1 MTRKILAAALTLV
14 LILGGG
20 WWLTRATTSTP
31 VELPMAAGAQ
41 EGEVDISG
49 IVEMSVGAED
59 APVEVIEYASF
70 TCPHCATFHTGPF
83 KQIKENYVD
92 TGKVRFIHRE
102 VYFDKYG
109 MWASLIARCA
119 GPDRYFGLIDMIY
132 KGQSEWARAGSDVAI
147 ANELRKIGRL
157 AGLENDALEA
167 CLSDADKLRS
177 LVAWYQ
183 KNATEHDVRATPSFV
198 IDGEKYSN
206 MNYEDFS
213 AILDEKLGEE

>member
-20 WWLTRATTSTP
+20 WWLTRATTVTP
-31 VELPMAAGAQ
+31 VDLPMAASAQ
-41 EGEVDISG
+41 DGEVDISE
-49 IVEMSVGAED
+49 VQEMALGEAD

-83 KQIKENYVD
+83 KQIKEDYVD

-119 GPDRYFGLIDMIY
+119 GPDRYFGVIDMIY
-132 KGQSEWARAGSDVAI
+132 KAQSDWSRAGSDMAI
-147 ANELRKIGRL
+147 AEELRKIGRL
-157 AGLENDALEA
+157 AGLESDRLEA
-167 CLSDADKLRS
+167 CLSDSDKLRS

-183 KNATEHDVRATPSFV
+183 QNATEHEIEATPSFV

-206 MNYEDFS
+206 MNYDDFS